1 LACFGSG
8 LIELGGAF
16 VDLMHSYRWTPA
28 DAELSLTPAWE
39 WALAYLLMGLI
50 FLSAKWLLVED

>member
-1 LACFGSG
+1 
-8 LIELGGAF
+8 
-16 VDLMHSYRWTPA
+16 MHSYRWTPSDTA
-28 DAELSLTPAWE
+28 LALTPAWE